1 MEDIQALTKPSNI
14 PPVTLEELNDYSE
27 GNKDQWINNHKYGAI
42 LKKASDF
49 RPDRIYYL
57 GAKLENPKRVEE
69 TIGYIDPYNRG
80 GQVFLPFYRRIN
92 VKGEPTTE
100 WEDYTTNFKVG
111 GQIKYAF
118 VFYLGA
124 NEHAEREKRR
134 NQEDEEREGR
144 RAGED
149 DTRDSRRVQEEIE
162 RSNRMME
169 QMNAQNEGPVR
180 LAEEKR
186 KAQSKERESLNE
198 SVNKAPFDSI
208 QDNELGGSRRR
219 RRRTR
224 KLKQN
229 RRKSRKLKQSR
240 RSRKLKQSRNSRKLR
255 KSRK

>member
-1 MEDIQALTKPSNI
+1 MEDIQSLTKPSNI
-14 PPVTLEELNDYSE
+14 PPVTLAELNDYSE

-69 TIGYIDPYNRG
+69 MIGYIDPYNRG
-80 GQVFLPFYRRIN
+80 GQVFLPFYKRIN
-92 VKGEPTTE
+92 VTGEPTTE

-118 VFYLGA
+118 VFYLGT
-124 NEHAEREKRR
+124 NEPAERERR
-134 NQEDEEREGR
+134 RAGEDEEREG
-144 RAGED
+144 
-149 DTRDSRRVQEEIE
+149 RRVQEEIE

-224 KLKQN
+224 NLKQSK
-229 RRKSRKLKQSR
+229 RRTRKLKQSR
-240 RSRKLKQSRNSRKLR
+240 SSRKLR

>member
-14 PPVTLEELNDYSE
+14 PPVTLAELNDYSE

-80 GQVFLPFYRRIN
+80 GQVFLPFYKRIN
-92 VKGEPTTE
+92 VIGEPTTQ
-100 WEDYTTNFKVG
+100 WEDYTTNFNVG

-118 VFYLGA
+118 VFYLGT
-124 NEHAEREKRR
+124 NEPAERERR
-134 NQEDEEREGR
+134 RAREDEEREGR

-219 RRRTR
+219 RRR
-224 KLKQN
+224 
-229 RRKSRKLKQSR
+229 SRKLKQSR
-240 RSRKLKQSRNSRKLR
+240 RRTRKLKQSRNSRKLR

>member
-1 MEDIQALTKPSNI
+1 MEDIQSLTKPSNI
-14 PPVTLEELNDYSE
+14 PPVTLAELNDYSE

-69 TIGYIDPYNRG
+69 MIGYIDPYNRG
-80 GQVFLPFYRRIN
+80 GQVFLPFYKRIN
-92 VKGEPTTE
+92 VTGEPSTE
-100 WEDYTTNFKVG
+100 WEDYTTNFEVG

-118 VFYLGA
+118 VFYLGT
-124 NEHAEREKRR
+124 NEPAERERR
-134 NQEDEEREGR
+134 RAGEDEEREG
-144 RAGED
+144 
-149 DTRDSRRVQEEIE
+149 RRVQEEIE

-208 QDNELGGSRRR
+208 QNDELGGSRRR

-224 KLKQN
+224 NLKQSK
-229 RRKSRKLKQSR
+229 RRTRKLKQSR
-240 RSRKLKQSRNSRKLR
+240 SSRKLR

>member
-1 MEDIQALTKPSNI
+1 MEDIQSLTKPSNI
-14 PPVTLEELNDYSE
+14 PPVSLEELNDYSE

-57 GAKLENPKRVEE
+57 GAKMENPKRVEE

-80 GQVFLPFYRRIN
+80 GQVFLPFYKRIN
-92 VKGEPTTE
+92 VIGEPTTQ
-100 WEDYTTNFKVG
+100 WEDYTTNFNVG

-118 VFYLGA
+118 VFYLGT
-124 NEHAEREKRR
+124 NEAAEREKRR
-134 NQEDEEREGR
+134 
-144 RAGED
+144 AGED
-149 DTRDSRRVQEEIE
+149 EAMVQEAKA
-162 RSNRMME
+162 RSIRMME
-169 QMNAQNEGPVR
+169 QMNAQNEGSVR

-208 QDNELGGSRRR
+208 QNNELGGSRRR
-219 RRRTR
+219 RRR
-224 KLKQN
+224 
-229 RRKSRKLKQSR
+229 SRKLKQSR
-240 RSRKLKQSRNSRKLR
+240 RSRKLKQSRRSRKLR

>member
-1 MEDIQALTKPSNI
+1 MEDIQSLTKPSNI
-14 PPVTLEELNDYSE
+14 PPVSLEELNDYSE

-57 GAKLENPKRVEE
+57 GAKMENPKRVEE

-80 GQVFLPFYRRIN
+80 GQVFLPFYKRIN
-92 VKGEPTTE
+92 VIGEPTTQ
-100 WEDYTTNFKVG
+100 WEDYTTNFNVG

-118 VFYLGA
+118 VFYLGT
-124 NEHAEREKRR
+124 NEAAEREKRR
-134 NQEDEEREGR
+134 NQEDEERERR

-149 DTRDSRRVQEEIE
+149 DTRDEAMVQEAKA
-162 RSNRMME
+162 RSIRMME
-169 QMNAQNEGPVR
+169 QMNAQNEGSVR

-208 QDNELGGSRRR
+208 QNNELGGSRRR
-219 RRRTR
+219 RRR
-224 KLKQN
+224 
-229 RRKSRKLKQSR
+229 SRKLKQSR
-240 RSRKLKQSRNSRKLR
+240 SSRKLKQSRSSRKLR

>member
-1 MEDIQALTKPSNI
+1 MEDIQSLTKPSNI
-14 PPVTLEELNDYSE
+14 PPVTLAELNDYSE

-69 TIGYIDPYNRG
+69 MIGYIDPYNRG
-80 GQVFLPFYRRIN
+80 GQVFLPFYKRIN
-92 VKGEPTTE
+92 VTGEPSTE

-118 VFYLGA
+118 VFYLGT
-124 NEHAEREKRR
+124 NEPAERERR
-134 NQEDEEREGR
+134 RAGEDEEREG
-144 RAGED
+144 
-149 DTRDSRRVQEEIE
+149 RRVQEEIE

-208 QDNELGGSRRR
+208 QNDELGGSRRR

-224 KLKQN
+224 NLKQSK
-229 RRKSRKLKQSR
+229 RRTRKLKQSR
-240 RSRKLKQSRNSRKLR
+240 SSRKLR

>member
-1 MEDIQALTKPSNI
+1 MEDIQTLRKPSNI

-57 GAKLENPKRVEE
+57 GAKMENPKRVEE

-80 GQVFLPFYRRIN
+80 GQVFLPFYKRIN
-92 VKGEPTTE
+92 TTGE
-100 WEDYTTNFKVG
+100 WEDYTTNFNVG

-118 VFYLGA
+118 VYYLGP
-124 NEHAEREKRR
+124 NEPAEREKRR
-134 NQEDEEREGR
+134 NQEDEERER
-144 RAGED
+144 RRTGED

-162 RSNRMME
+162 RSNRMMK
-169 QMNAQNEGPVR
+169 QMNAQNEAPVR

-219 RRRTR
+219 TRRIRGSRKVKQSRKRTR
-224 KLKQN
+224 KV
-229 RRKSRKLKQSR
+229 
-240 RSRKLKQSRNSRKLR
+240 KQSRNSRKLK